1 MLYMLAVMCFCL
13 LRLIFI
19 VIILH
24 TRDYS
29 RTVTY
34 RYAHVTIFFLY
45 VETNETHQTCSHK
58 RQNEEIRKTKKT
70 LYIAVFVRCFIN
82 FAFYSTIFRIYPTL
96 VIESVSPPPLLFLFS
111 LSTRIL
117 HLPLSLSLAR
127 NTHAYT
133 HPQRRVR
140 LRVYAKY
147 IHAVTRQYVTHIN
160 RSMQQTRLSTLLLF
174 FFKQQDTKE

>member
-45 VETNETHQTCSHK
+45 VETNETHQTCSLK
-58 RQNEEIRKTKKT
+58 RQIEEIRKTKKT

-82 FAFYSTIFRIYPTL
+82 FAFYSTIFRIYPTP

-117 HLPLSLSLAR
+117 HLSLFLSFSTR
-127 NTHAYT
+127 THTLT
-133 HPQRRVR
+133 HRD
-140 LRVYAKY
+140 A
-147 IHAVTRQYVTHIN
+147 
-160 RSMQQTRLSTLLLF
+160 
-174 FFKQQDTKE
+174 

>member
-96 VIESVSPPPLLFLFS
+96 VIESVSPPPLLFLFPFQRAFFIF
-111 LSTRIL
+111 LSF
-117 HLPLSLSLAR
+117 SLSLL
-127 NTHAYT
+127 H
-133 HPQRRVR
+133 
-140 LRVYAKY
+140 
-147 IHAVTRQYVTHIN
+147 VTRTHTHTHRDACAFAFTQN
-160 RSMQQTRLSTLLLF
+160 TYMQLRGST
-174 FFKQQDTKE
+174 